1 MTSAGKWY
9 FKKAELAQGAW
20 DIHVDPQNA
29 PVAGWK
35 YTGLRVGT
43 LSQGAALSLPSDSNE
58 RIIFA
63 LEGDEFLVEYA
74 HNGTSSSQVLR
85 GRKSVFH
92 GPQISS
98 IYLSILQHQ

>member
-43 LSQGAALSLPSDSNE
+43 LSQGARP
-58 RIIFA
+58 
-63 LEGDEFLVEYA
+63 
-74 HNGTSSSQVLR
+74 LR
-85 GRKSVFH
+85 GSVTFE
-92 GPQISS
+92 PDCA
-98 IYLSILQHQ
+98 LA